1 MMVSNKRGFTLIELL
16 VVVLIIGI
24 LAAIALP
31 QYEKAVE
38 KSRLSEVLLNI
49 ATIKRGVDIYI
60 MENGWFT
67 NDGNLEEIGGTGVLG
82 LNDILTA
89 AGAELSGGEWK
100 NNQYT
105 TKNFDY
111 RGNCSQ
117 SDCEI
122 TICRMISGVN
132 RYELALG
139 RHSSGWYPDAC
150 YTQDTDLG
158 RGICKQLATQG
169 WDYVDE
175 EY

>member
-1 MMVSNKRGFTLIELL
+1 MNKKAFTLIELL

-67 NDGNLEEIGGTGVLG
+67 NDSVYNLFLGDVLV
-82 LNDILTA
+82 A
-89 AGAELSGGEWK
+89 SGAELSGGEWE
-100 NNQYT
+100 NDNYQYT
-105 TKNFDY
+105 TKNFIYHGACNSGGCEFLVTRNLSDGGYRLGFY
-111 RGNCSQ
+111 RGA
-117 SDCEI
+117 
-122 TICRMISGVN
+122 T
-132 RYELALG
+132 
-139 RHSSGWYPDAC
+139 GWMPDEC
-150 YTQDTDLG
+150 YTRDTDLG